1 MNDLELVLVLLAV
14 AAGLAVIAER
24 LRVPYPILLVL
35 GGQVDAPGRGLV
47 GANTEN
53 PH

>member
-1 MNDLELVLVLLAV
+1 MAVELSLDGKAAKLTAKV
-14 AAGLAVIAER
+14 ASSLRKGGGLI
-24 LRVPYPILLVL
+24 
-35 GGQVDAPGRGLV
+35 DAPGRGLV